1 MHSGEK
7 ALSVFMNVFAH
18 LRNKGC
24 VRFGGGLRAALARTP
39 DPVALQKKHLKAT
52 TINREKLRV
61 VLGARERRALLFSPL
76 TKESILPLE
85 IIWGERGPK
94 WN

>member
-1 MHSGEK
+1 MHTGEK

-24 VRFGGGLRAALARTP
+24 ARSGGGWVVRRSRTP

-52 TINREKLRV
+52 TINRERSEKLRV
-61 VLGARERRALLFSPL
+61 VLGGSERVLVFSPL

-85 IIWGERGPK
+85 II
-94 WN
+94 